1 MSRLKSYYTA
11 DEITNNLYTSGSE
24 FMTEDNA
31 EYIGLYHAYTTGE
44 RYTNETWNSKIS
56 KRLLP
61 FTRFDTTNEQYFLL
75 KPNIILN
82 YEIPTTSAAV
92 ITKQDINNGYV
103 NRYFLQKINETKI
116 LEVNQTTYEKWASN
130 IIDKKLYNATSLQW
144 SITGNIEDITIGGV
158 LTMGI
163 ISKNKQAIET
173 ASSTIP
179 DLALVLPNLA
189 QYYTDI
195 NYFIPAD
202 INGLDS

>member
-1 MSRLKSYYTA
+1 M
-11 DEITNNLYTSGSE
+11 
-24 FMTEDNA
+24 
-31 EYIGLYHAYTTGE
+31 
-44 RYTNETWNSKIS
+44 
-56 KRLLP
+56 
-61 FTRFDTTNEQYFLL
+61 
-75 KPNIILN
+75 
-82 YEIPTTSAAV
+82 
-92 ITKQDINNGYV
+92 
-103 NRYFLQKINETKI
+103 QKINETKI

-179 DLALVLPNLA
+179 DLALFLPNLA